1 MKNKMKKLIAP
12 LAATL
17 AGVMLLVGCQAPKT
31 AGLPIEQNK
40 EIEKVVDSL
49 FPKGIEEEIMPG
61 GAMVVGKDGK
71 IVFEKAYGEAQKN
84 LKADFTKLD
93 APTALTDK
101 KPIEATVETYYDLAS
116 VTKVVATTQA
126 VMKLVYEKKL
136 DVNEKVETY
145 LPGFKANGKENVMI
159 AQLFTHTS
167 GLPQWEPSYLYI
179 SNDRAKELDYIK
191 ALPLIF
197 KPGEYKYSDF
207 GFMTLGYVIEAI
219 TNQKLDQY
227 VENEIYQ
234 PLGMTHTFYNPLD
247 KGVKKEQI
255 AATSW
260 GNPFEYRMVDETNYP
275 EFGYDTAKDQ
285 EAFKKFD
292 GWRKEVLIGLVND
305 GNAGM
310 ANAGVAGH
318 AGVFSTVG
326 DLAILAQMML
336 NGGTYN
342 GVTLYD
348 QATLDMFTKNYLG
361 KDNRGYGFEMGMTY
375 MGEKA
380 GAKAYGHNGFTG
392 THFMVD
398 PDNKMFMVVLT
409 NKQNNG
415 LNAKGSYPSTFDF
428 VGEMAT
434 AVQNVLLK

>member
-1 MKNKMKKLIAP
+1 
-12 LAATL
+12 
-17 AGVMLLVGCQAPKT
+17 MLLVGCQAPKT
-31 AGLPIEQNK
+31 AGLPIEQNE
-40 EIEKVVDSL
+40 EIEKAVDSL

-145 LPGFKANGKENVMI
+145 LPGFKPNGKENVTI

-219 TNQKLDQY
+219 MNQKPDQY

-255 AATSW
+255 VATSW

-292 GWRKEVLIGLVND
+292 G
-305 GNAGM
+305 
-310 ANAGVAGH
+310 
-318 AGVFSTVG
+318 
-326 DLAILAQMML
+326 
-336 NGGTYN
+336 
-342 GVTLYD
+342 
-348 QATLDMFTKNYLG
+348 
-361 KDNRGYGFEMGMTY
+361 
-375 MGEKA
+375 
-380 GAKAYGHNGFTG
+380 
-392 THFMVD
+392 
-398 PDNKMFMVVLT
+398 
-409 NKQNNG
+409 
-415 LNAKGSYPSTFDF
+415 
-428 VGEMAT
+428 
-434 AVQNVLLK
+434 